1 MKKSLNFLKIG
12 KKIGSLT
19 LVKKINPKPGHTNP
33 RWICECECGKHK
45 IIREDSIKQ
54 QKCKTSCGKCVEIKN
69 IGESIV
75 VKIEKNKITAR
86 CKCGNVFI
94 RTKKILK
101 SKNPLCNE
109 CNKKRKSKVLASE
122 GDESSSSSES
132 SDLDL
137 EDIPESDSGDD
148 SASLEESATSD
159 DLELSDEDA
168 QDSDDEAAGGSEGR
182 HPVEHGGAGVRGT
195 GGIKP
200 GATTIEPC
208 TCCGRRCC

>member
-109 CNKKRKSKVLASE
+109 CNKKRKSKTKLINIEGKKFGCLFVL
-122 GDESSSSSES
+122 GVDES
-132 SDLDL
+132 
-137 EDIPESDSGDD
+137 
-148 SASLEESATSD
+148 
-159 DLELSDEDA
+159 
-168 QDSDDEAAGGSEGR
+168 
-182 HPVEHGGAGVRGT
+182 
-195 GGIKP
+195 IKKNQKYWHCQC
-200 GATTIEPC
+200 E
-208 TCCGRRCC
+208 CGRTVSLSSQSIRSKKERKNCGKECMLKLLSS